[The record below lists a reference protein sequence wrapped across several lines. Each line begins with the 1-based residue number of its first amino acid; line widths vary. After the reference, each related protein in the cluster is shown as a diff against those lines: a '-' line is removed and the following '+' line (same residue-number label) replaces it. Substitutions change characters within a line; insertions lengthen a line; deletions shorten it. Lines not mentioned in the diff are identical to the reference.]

1 MAAAA
6 FGALAAYRLVRP
18 LRELGS
24 ATREIARG
32 RHAVPLPRPRDREL
46 AELADDVTTLANA
59 LARTESRRVRLLGEV
74 AHELRTP
81 LTVARASVEGMIDG
95 VLPADAGELGRLE
108 AELRR
113 LERLVADLS
122 ELARAEEGRL
132 VYRPRAVDLGRVVA
146 DAAERLRT
154 QAVDAGVGLSLD
166 LPDDGVP
173 ARVDPDR
180 IAQVVTNLVG
190 NAIRATAPPGEV
202 AVTLRREGPE
212 AVLTV
217 ADTGEGLDEADL
229 ERVFERFYR
238 VPGRRG
244 GHRDGSSGIGLT
256 IARGIVRR
264 HGGELVARS
273 AGRGRGATFT
283 ARLPL
288 APDQEPDP
296 EVSA

>member
-132 VYRPRAVDLGRVVA
+132 V
-146 DAAERLRT
+146 
-154 QAVDAGVGLSLD
+154 
-166 LPDDGVP
+166 
-173 ARVDPDR
+173 
-180 IAQVVTNLVG
+180 
-190 NAIRATAPPGEV
+190 
-202 AVTLRREGPE
+202 
-212 AVLTV
+212 
-217 ADTGEGLDEADL
+217 
-229 ERVFERFYR
+229 
-238 VPGRRG
+238 
-244 GHRDGSSGIGLT
+244 
-256 IARGIVRR
+256 
-264 HGGELVARS
+264 
-273 AGRGRGATFT
+273 
-283 ARLPL
+283 
-288 APDQEPDP
+288 
-296 EVSA
+296 